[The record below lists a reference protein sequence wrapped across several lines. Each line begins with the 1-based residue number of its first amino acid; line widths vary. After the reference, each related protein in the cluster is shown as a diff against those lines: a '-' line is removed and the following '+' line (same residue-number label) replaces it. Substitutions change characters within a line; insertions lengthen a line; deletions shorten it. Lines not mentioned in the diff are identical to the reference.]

1 MILVAAPAAVVA
13 AFFALLF
20 MLGWYFFGKAVT
32 RALNVDL
39 PIIGNVIGN
48 LVADG
53 LNFAYGYLVFLFDQA
68 ITPIT
73 EFFLRP
79 IATIENTFDATYQ
92 TFASAYSA
100 MNRLAYF
107 NVPQAVGAQI
117 SFAVDY
123 SSAVLGA
130 AELYTRNEVADIRME
145 VNSLADS
152 FVDTTVAAN
161 RYTDNAI
168 ADVRNLIGS
177 GVTDIDTVT
186 NIANSAASAIAGQI
200 LTAAEGFTTQAFASA
215 TGYADT
221 LAHTLENDITLGTQ
235 AAEDYANQLA
245 TTLPQIITTDIDNTI
260 SGALAGIYTDI
271 DVAITDVTG
280 VIGTGDADV
289 LDALKRIP
297 ISIPLDLA
305 GLVALTGAGTL
316 TMLRYLKECG
326 IPNCKNLSGLGN
338 ELQTLLGV
346 VEDASFVGLLV
357 ELIHNP
363 SGAADAVS
371 NTFGAAINAG
381 TSLSKELLGL

>member
-1 MILVAAPAAVVA
+1 MIAFAEPAAVVS

-20 MLGWYFFGKAVT
+20 MLGWYFFGKT
-32 RALNVDL
+32 ITKALDVDL

-92 TFASAYSA
+92 TFASVYSA
-100 MNRLAYF
+100 MNRLAFF
-107 NVPQAVGAQI
+107 NLPQAFTGQI
-117 SFAVDY
+117 QFAVDY

-130 AELYTRNEVADIRME
+130 AELYTRNEVADIRTE

-152 FVDTTVAAN
+152 FVDTTIAAN

-168 ADVRNLIGS
+168 ADLRNLIGN

-271 DVAITDVTG
+271 DAAITDVTG
-280 VIGTGDADV
+280 IIGTGDADV
-289 LDALKRIP
+289 LDGIKRIP
-297 ISIPLDLA
+297 VSIPLDLA

-346 VEDASFVGLLV
+346 VEDASFLALLIS
-357 ELIHNP
+357 LIHDP
-363 SGAADAVS
+363 GDAAATIDDA
-371 NTFGAAINAG
+371 FGGAINSG
-381 TSLSKELLGL
+381 VSLSKQLLGL